1 MSEPV
6 SQKKRKKEAHQ
17 VLYWNLSEQL
27 LARLTGDSKV
37 AAGAMVNG

>member
-6 SQKKRKKEAHQ
+6 SQKKERER
-17 VLYWNLSEQL
+17 SSPSSIQL